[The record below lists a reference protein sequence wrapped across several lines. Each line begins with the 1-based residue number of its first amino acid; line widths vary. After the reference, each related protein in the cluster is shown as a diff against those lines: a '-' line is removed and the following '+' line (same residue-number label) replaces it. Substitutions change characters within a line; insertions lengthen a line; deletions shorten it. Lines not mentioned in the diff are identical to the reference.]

1 MVSRRERSLLVVLAL
16 GTALLASWWV
26 ARGVTR
32 IAAAHWLPLEP
43 IEGEPPLPAASGT
56 GKIPTASS
64 ATSDAADPMPIL
76 QRNIFDPELGDLTA
90 SQSEEGAEEEA
101 VQEPTET
108 PPIGGDLPVCEGSMR
123 LVGTAYRRRHPEQ
136 SLAAVIGV
144 SGKAKLYRVGHEV
157 DGRRILAIGRDRIVL
172 QQDSGGACQLQM
184 FTGQPSRAAKG
195 AAGGRIRIARA
206 EEHKDRGKAGGR
218 VGGVE
223 SAELDRGI
231 TRVSDTRFAIERSL
245 VDKLLSNQAE
255 LMRAARIIPHQR
267 GGRVVGVKL
276 YGIRRGSLLSRLGLQ
291 NGDLLRTINGFDMSS
306 PDKALEAYT
315 KLRTASNL
323 TVAIERRGQSMT
335 LDYEI
340 R

>member
-1 MVSRRERSLLVVLAL
+1 MVSRRERSLLLVLAL
-16 GTALLASWWV
+16 GTALLAAWWV

-32 IAAAHWLPLEP
+32 IAAARWLPLEP
-43 IEGEPPLPAASGT
+43 VVSSAPSPGEAS
-56 GKIPTASS
+56 TASS
-64 ATSDAADPMPIL
+64 GTTARADATPIL
-76 QRNIFDPELGDLTA
+76 RRNVFDPKLGDLTA
-90 SQSEEGAEEEA
+90 SPEAEDNVQNPEEASEE
-101 VQEPTET
+101 PL
-108 PPIGGDLPVCEGSMR
+108 PPDGEIPACEGSMR
-123 LVGTAYRRRHPEQ
+123 LVGTVYRRRRPEQ
-136 SLAAVIGV
+136 SLAAIIGV
-144 SGKAKLYRVGHEV
+144 SGKAKLFRAGSEV
-157 DGRRILAIGRDRIVL
+157 DGRRVLAIGRNHVL
-172 QQDSGGACQLQM
+172 LQPSGSGPCQIRM
-184 FTGQPSRAAKG
+184 FTERPAATGKA

-206 EEHKDRGKAGGR
+206 DEKKGADKASSGRGS
-218 VGGVE
+218 GVE

-231 TRVSDTRFAIERSL
+231 TRVSDTRFTIERAL
-245 VDKLLSNQAE
+245 VDKLLSNQAD

-315 KLRTASNL
+315 KLRSASNL
-323 TVAIERRGQSMT
+323 TIAIERRGQSMT